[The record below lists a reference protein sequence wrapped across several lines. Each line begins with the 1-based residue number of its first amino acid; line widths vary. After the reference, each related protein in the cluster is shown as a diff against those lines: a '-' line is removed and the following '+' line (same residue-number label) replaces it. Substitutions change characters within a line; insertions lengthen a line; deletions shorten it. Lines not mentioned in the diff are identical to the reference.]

1 MIAAQPLDLYGSE
14 AVFFVVSQA
23 AQARVFCRVGA
34 HNKIRLN
41 ENRKFD

>member
-23 AQARVFCRVGA
+23 VQAGA
-34 HNKIRLN
+34 FAEAGHIIKS
-41 ENRKFD
+41 D

>member
-23 AQARVFCRVGA
+23 AQAGA
-34 HNKIRLN
+34 FA
-41 ENRKFD
+41 ETGT

>member
-23 AQARVFCRVGA
+23 AQAGGGQRWGT
-34 HNKIRLN
+34 
-41 ENRKFD
+41 

>member
-23 AQARVFCRVGA
+23 AQARGFCRAG
-34 HNKIRLN
+34 HIIKS
-41 ENRKFD
+41 D